1 MQTLLREAMENTARE
16 ERIKSARRPIRDFLE
31 NKTENEEFVNTD
43 YDMNNDQD
51 IASFL
56 RQSLPKIQV
65 FGVGGMGCN
74 ATLRLKSLNISGVE
88 IVALNTD
95 AQDLLG
101 TKADKK
107 LLIGSKKTRGFG
119 AGNNPVIGEA
129 AAQES
134 IDQVKQMIDGNLM
147 FVTCGLGGGTGT
159 GAAPLIAKAAKEKD
173 VLTISICTMPFIMEG
188 PYRLRNAKEG
198 LKRLYENSDTVII
211 VPNERLL
218 SLANDITLIQ
228 AFKISDEVL
237 IRAVSAITELITEP
251 QMINLDFADVRKIL
265 GNGGIAMIG
274 YGQST
279 GNDNKVEEAVREAL
293 HNPLLSDMDIS
304 TARKALICVSGGEDL
319 GLKEAEEAVYL
330 ISKEI
335 ETDAEII
342 WGAAVQP
349 DLNGSVRVIVV
360 LSDVRSP
367 ILESDI
373 TVFDDDIDQI
383 LSDVKQGFTNDL
395 SKNFENRNWS
405 QKRNNNRKNV
415 DSKSKNNNSFKKLF
429 RRLG

>member
-31 NKTENEEFVNTD
+31 NKIENDEYGTTE
-43 YDMNNDQD
+43 YDVDSDQD

-119 AGNNPVIGEA
+119 AGNNPVVGEA

-159 GAAPLIAKAAKEKD
+159 GAAPLIAKAARETALRRHKKEK
-173 VLTISICTMPFIMEG
+173 
-188 PYRLRNAKEG
+188 
-198 LKRLYENSDTVII
+198 I
-211 VPNERLL
+211 V
-218 SLANDITLIQ
+218 
-228 AFKISDEVL
+228 
-237 IRAVSAITELITEP
+237 TELLKTYG
-251 QMINLDFADVRKIL
+251 KI
-265 GNGGIAMIG
+265 IG
-274 YGQST
+274 
-279 GNDNKVEEAVREAL
+279 
-293 HNPLLSDMDIS
+293 
-304 TARKALICVSGGEDL
+304 
-319 GLKEAEEAVYL
+319 
-330 ISKEI
+330 
-335 ETDAEII
+335 
-342 WGAAVQP
+342 
-349 DLNGSVRVIVV
+349 
-360 LSDVRSP
+360 
-367 ILESDI
+367 
-373 TVFDDDIDQI
+373 
-383 LSDVKQGFTNDL
+383 
-395 SKNFENRNWS
+395 
-405 QKRNNNRKNV
+405 
-415 DSKSKNNNSFKKLF
+415 
-429 RRLG
+429 